1 MNSICTLCSK
11 DKTHYLDSK
20 PVCLRCD
27 ELLFDI
33 EIECE
38 EIKIESE
45 KLETQEKSRPTSRIH
60 RR

>member
-11 DKTHYLDSK
+11 DKTYYLDSK
-20 PVCLRCD
+20 LVCLRCD

-38 EIKIESE
+38 ETKVEAVETE
-45 KLETQEKSRPTSRIH
+45 KVEITKVLTRMQ